1 MKVDARAPSA
11 TPRRLVSARPCVT
24 SAARHSAEAEPV
36 AEARSDGDDVLDR
49 AAELHARHVRTG
61 IGSEPRRGE
70 HFPQPC
76 PKPFVAA
83 AEHHRRGLAGRHL
96 KGKRRPGK
104 DGIAVHESGQLFPDH
119 ALHRNQLG
127 NFDSFCRID
136 KNAVR
141 GHNARQPAKRPPP
154 WLGKGPTGPEW
165 RCPPALPPVP
175 DRPYPRQQPDARMQL
190 YAPQVTRVLMVRVD
204 VRGLFRIP

>member
-1 MKVDARAPSA
+1 M
-11 TPRRLVSARPCVT
+11 PRPKRHTETAGFRK
-24 SAARHSAEAEPV
+24 AARDQRRPGIQAEAEPV
-36 AEARSDGDDVLDR
+36 AEARGDGDDVLDR
-49 AAELHARHVRTG
+49 AAELHTRHVRTG

-104 DGIAVHESGQLFPDH
+104 DSVAVHESGQLFPDH

-141 GHNARQPAKRPPP
+141 GHNARQPAKRPPHG
-154 WLGKGPTGPEW
+154 LA
-165 RCPPALPPVP
+165 R
-175 DRPYPRQQPDARMQL
+175 DRQDQNGDVRQHFRLFRTARIPGNSPDARMQL

-204 VRGLFRIP
+204 VRGLLRIP